1 MSKKQEE
8 TMNKRIKKKR
18 ILFEYI
24 NTLGIVLDQALKIIN
39 EQKDE
44 IIELRSIVER
54 NAQATNRRF
63 AELEKSKPA
72 KWPWRKR

>member
-1 MSKKQEE
+1 
-8 TMNKRIKKKR
+8 MNRRIRKKR
-18 ILFEYI
+18 ILFEHI
-24 NTLGIVLDQALKIIN
+24 NTLGIVLYQALKTIN
-39 EQKDE
+39 EQNDE

-72 KWPWRKR
+72 KWLFKK